1 MAPKKAQGKGKAGG
15 AAGEVETEGLEAK

>member
-15 AAGEVETEGLEAK
+15 AAGEVETGGLEAK